1 MVMGY
6 WREWG
11 ESSTGDNG
19 VSSSAG
25 EMYKCVMSVCQKDDI
40 IDTSSQKEMFI
51 MHLYSS
57 ILVMTFTLV

>member
-40 IDTSSQKEMFI
+40 HSKNDAWLRT
-51 MHLYSS
+51 
-57 ILVMTFTLV
+57 VNAP